1 MNKDKHI
8 QIRVTQEE
16 KAAIERI
23 AKVYKLNKSELLK
36 LAIAKLINE
45 YEKNNIEGENY
56 ENWNENSKLKKER

>member
-1 MNKDKHI
+1 MNKNKHI
-8 QIRVTQEE
+8 QIRVTLEE

-56 ENWNENSKLKKER
+56 ENWNENSKY

>member
-45 YEKNNIEGENY
+45 YEKNNIEGENH
-56 ENWNENSKLKKER
+56 ENWNENSKF

>member
-56 ENWNENSKLKKER
+56 ENWNENSKF

>member
-1 MNKDKHI
+1 MNKNKHI
-8 QIRVTQEE
+8 QIRVTLEE

-56 ENWNENSKLKKER
+56 EIWNEDTKY

>member
-56 ENWNENSKLKKER
+56 ENWNENSKY

>member
-1 MNKDKHI
+1 MNKNKHI
-8 QIRVTQEE
+8 QIRVTLEE

-45 YEKNNIEGENY
+45 YELKKIGDENY
-56 ENWNENSKLKKER
+56 EGWNENT

>member
-8 QIRVTQEE
+8 QIRVTPEE

-36 LAIAKLINE
+36 LAIAKLISE
-45 YEKNNIEGENY
+45 YE
-56 ENWNENSKLKKER
+56 LKKK